1 MQDSP
6 NINILLEAIQ
16 DLLIKEILPVIK
28 DNEGLAY
35 KTLVSWNML
44 GVISREVKMGEGF
57 LNSEIESIAAYL
69 KENVSINSQTYAEKV
84 DLCRNLNQKLN
95 ESILKNKSSINNT
108 EVWNLVK
115 KTLKEKL
122 EISNPRYNTS
132 D

>member
-1 MQDSP
+1 MQDNP

-16 DLLIKEILPVIK
+16 DLLMKEILPAIK

-44 GVISREVKMGEGF
+44 GVISREVKMGEVF
-57 LNSEIESIAAYL
+57 LNSEIQSIAAYL
-69 KENVSINSQTYAEKV
+69 KENVSINNQTYAEKM

-95 ESILKNKSSINNT
+95 ESILKNKSSIENL

-115 KTLKEKL
+115 NSLKEKL
-122 EISNPRYNTS
+122 EISNPRYNTG

>member
-16 DLLIKEILPVIK
+16 DLLMKEILPAIK

-44 GVISREVKMGEGF
+44 GVISREVKMGEVF
-57 LNSEIESIAAYL
+57 LNSEIQSIAEFLKIDRSIENRTYL
-69 KENVSINSQTYAEKV
+69 EKMEI
-84 DLCRNLNQKLN
+84 CRDSNQKLN
-95 ESILKNKSSINNT
+95 VSIIENKSSVENT

-115 KTLKEKL
+115 KSLKEKL
-122 EISNPRYNTS
+122 EISNPRYNNS